1 MRYVLVINEK
11 ALSDALRAD
20 VEREF
25 GVRIEPI
32 GSNLDDWRDDPAK
45 FERLNALGEHEVSA
59 INYRDAG
66 PARLRLAL
74 LRIASQ
80 GRCFIDDD
88 FDLFIDG
95 VGFAQLSERHPD
107 SDDWWLRHV

>member
-25 GVRIEPI
+25 GVRIEPLGPI
-32 GSNLDDWRDDPAK
+32 LDDWRDEPAR

-59 INYRDAG
+59 IHYRNAG
-66 PARLRLAL
+66 SARLRLAL
-74 LRIASQ
+74 LHIASQ

-95 VGFAQLSERHPD
+95 DGFAELSERYPD
-107 SDDWWLRHV
+107 SDGWWLRSG